1 MTTKGDGE
9 DSGSRSRIVLYY
21 RVSRQREP
29 NEKLPREI
37 AYEAENGQKEKYS
50 VKIPEVYPKANRD
63 KDPPLIFFSNLRK
76 SIGVHG
82 VDTTFYLVPSSYK
95 TIPLRVGRPPDIR

>member
-1 MTTKGDGE
+1 M
-9 DSGSRSRIVLYY
+9 
-21 RVSRQREP
+21 SRQREP